1 MVKEYYSTKDAS
13 ELTGASRQAIR
24 AYTEKYAR
32 WLSTEATPGI
42 GKERRF
48 TVADLK
54 LIAYVY
60 HQTRQEGQTHDQ
72 IDQQLSAGAL
82 DSFAWQ
88 TPESSTSATETPE
101 SSTSALVP
109 HERLQAALALLQD
122 SQRRESLQELQVQ
135 QLSSEIARLQN
146 ELGRAQGSLEAY
158 KALRRR
164 PRWWVWLFG
173 GE

>member
-13 ELTGASRQAIR
+13 ELTGASRQVIR
-24 AYTEKYAR
+24 VYTDKYAR
-32 WLSTEATPGI
+32 WLSTEATPGL

-48 TVADLK
+48 TAADLK
-54 LIAYVY
+54 LIAFIY

-72 IDQQLSAGAL
+72 IEQQLNAGAL
-82 DSFAWQ
+82 DSFAW
-88 TPESSTSATETPE
+88 ETPE
-101 SSTSALVP
+101 IATSAIETPNSDTSALVP

-122 SQRRESLQELQVQ
+122 SQRRESDQALQVQ
-135 QLSSEIARLQN
+135 QMSSEIARLQN

-158 KALRRR
+158 KTLQRR